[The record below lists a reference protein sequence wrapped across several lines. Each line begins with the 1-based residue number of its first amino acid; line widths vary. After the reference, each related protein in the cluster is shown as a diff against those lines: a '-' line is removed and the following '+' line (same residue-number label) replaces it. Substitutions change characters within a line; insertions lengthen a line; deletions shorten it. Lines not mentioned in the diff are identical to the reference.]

1 MSEIQQWLRLDP
13 YETGDLVRGHLRRS
27 FHLRSWHVVNGV
39 CRNPARMQSPDVAA
53 SCPVFVI
60 RNFMHTLQRTG
71 GVCFAG
77 LENTL
82 RGDIRIDNHMK
93 VGGSNWLY

>member
-1 MSEIQQWLRLDP
+1 MRC
-13 YETGDLVRGHLRRS
+13 HLRRRLPS
-27 FHLRSWHVVNGV
+27 AFLAHSEWRLPGH
-39 CRNPARMQSPDVAA
+39 ARMQSPDVAT

-93 VGGSNWLY
+93 VGGSDIG

>member
-1 MSEIQQWLRLDP
+1 
-13 YETGDLVRGHLRRS
+13 
-27 FHLRSWHVVNGV
+27 
-39 CRNPARMQSPDVAA
+39 
-53 SCPVFVI
+53 
-60 RNFMHTLQRTG
+60 MHTLQRTG